1 MNSII
6 AAAFSRTGAV
16 LLGLAILCL
25 FGFNSYIAIPKEA
38 KPDIDIPVAY
48 VSVGY
53 DGISPEDSERLL
65 VKPLEKHLRSVEGLD
80 AMSSVASEGYGSV
93 TLEFN
98 AGEDIDLIMVDVRQA
113 VDDAKPDLPGEADE
127 PKVTEV
133 SFSLFPI
140 LTAALYGPV
149 SERDMVV
156 AAREIKDKLESLEG
170 VLEVEIGGDREEVL
184 EILLDATAIEAY
196 GLDPS
201 AVIRL
206 VSGNNQLV
214 TAGAIDDG
222 GGRLAVKVPGVIETV
237 DDLVRMP
244 VQARDGTTIT
254 FGDIAVVRR
263 AFRQA
268 EGWSRVN
275 GEPAVVLD
283 VRKRVGANIIDVVE
297 ASRAVIDAE
306 APKIGEGVN
315 VSYLFDESRDV
326 RNLLSDLGNNVAAAV
341 IIVMVVVLAV
351 LGIRNATLVGLAIPG
366 SFFIGISILNLMG
379 VTMNIV
385 VLFSLILVAGM
396 LVDGVIVTTEYADRR
411 IAMGSTRRDAYRIGA
426 QRMAWPIISST
437 VTTLMVFLPLLVW
450 PGIVGQFMK
459 YLPITVMCVLL
470 ASLFMALIFIPVL
483 GGMIGKT
490 SVPKGVISATAPRS
504 YRWILK
510 QAIRFPVVTMGAVI
524 TIIVASFIGYGSAGL
539 GVAFFPDIEPDQAQ
553 VQVLARGDLSAKER
567 DALVNSAETSI
578 LPVDGVADF
587 YARSFRPGGGGNQ
600 TPRDSVGTIRTVFT
614 DWDKRDPAATL
625 MDRMREMIADLAGA
639 DFSITKEQEGPGGA
653 LPIRIEILGE
663 DLDEIAAATDAVV
676 ARMGDL
682 GGFVDIA
689 DNRPLPG
696 LEWTLV
702 TDREAASRHG
712 VSISGLGTMIKMLT
726 RGVRISD
733 FRPDDSEDEL
743 DVVMRFMGDQRNLD
757 RLRELRVPAADGSY
771 VPLSVFARLQPR
783 PKGGDIERK
792 DGTRYMYIN
801 ADVAPGT
808 LAAERIETLKASL
821 ASAPL
826 AQDVRVTFG
835 GEDEDIAE
843 TQAFLSQSFTLSL
856 MLMVIVLMVQ
866 FNSGWQAFVTM
877 SAILMSTG
885 GVVLGLW
892 ATNQPFGIV
901 MCGLGVISLAGI
913 VVNNNIVLIDTYNE
927 YRRRGYLARHAAF
940 RAGLVR
946 FRPVILTAV
955 TTILGLL
962 PMVFQLTI
970 KIIDRQVLVG
980 APSSQWWTQLS
991 STIAGGLTF
1000 ATILTLVATPAMLVI
1015 GGRFIR
1021 EPGPSHPSFV
1031 RRIFGRL
1038 FGRMFGRSR
1047 RRRDGGM
1054 VPAE

>member
-1 MNSII
+1 MNSVIE
-6 AAAFSRTGAV
+6 AAFARAGAV
-16 LLGLAILCL
+16 ILSLLVLSVVGIS
-25 FGFNSYIAIPKEA
+25 SYFEIPKEA
-38 KPDIDIPVAY
+38 APDVDIPVTY
-48 VSVGY
+48 VSVSY
-53 DGISPEDSERLL
+53 EGISPEDSERLL

-80 AMSSVASEGYGSV
+80 TMSSVASEGYAAV
-93 TLEFN
+93 TLEFA
-98 AGEDIDLIMVDVRQA
+98 AGENIDLLIADVRQA
-113 VDDAKPDLPGEADE
+113 VDEAKPDLPPEADE
-127 PKVTEV
+127 PKVIEV
-133 SFSLFPI
+133 SLSLFPI

-149 SERDMVV
+149 SEREMVL
-156 AAREIKDKLESLEG
+156 AARDIKDKLEALPG

-184 EILLDATAIEAY
+184 EILLDASAIEAY

-206 VSGNNQLV
+206 VGGNNQLV

-222 GGRLAVKVPGVIETV
+222 GGRLLVKVPGVIESV
-237 DDLVRMP
+237 DDLVNMP
-244 VQARDGTTIT
+244 VLARDGTTIT
-254 FGDIAVVRR
+254 FGDVAVVRR

-283 VRKRVGANIIDVVE
+283 VRKRVGANIIEVVE
-297 ASRAVIDAE
+297 MARAVIGEE
-306 APKIGEGVN
+306 APKIGDGVK
-315 VSYLFDESRDV
+315 VSYLFDDSKVV

-341 IIVMVVVLAV
+341 IIVMVVVLAA
-351 LGIRNATLVGLAIPG
+351 LGLRNATLVGLAIPG
-366 SFFIGISILNLMG
+366 SFFIGISILNMMG

-411 IAMGSTRRDAYRIGA
+411 IAMGSPRREAYRMGA
-426 QRMAWPIISST
+426 QRMSWPIISST
-437 VTTLMVFLPLLVW
+437 ITTLMVFLPLLVW

-459 YLPITVMCVLL
+459 YLPITVISVLS

-483 GGMIGKT
+483 GCFIGK
-490 SVPKGVISATAPRS
+490 SRMPSGFISASAPRS
-504 YRWILK
+504 YRWLLK
-510 QAIRFPVVTMGAVI
+510 KAVRYPFLVMASVIAIIIGSFMGY
-524 TIIVASFIGYGSAGL
+524 ASTGL
-539 GVAFFPDIEPDQAQ
+539 GVSFFPDIEPDQAQ

-567 DALVNSAETSI
+567 DAIVSRAEQAI
-578 LPVDGVADF
+578 LPVDGVQDF
-587 YARSFRPGGGGNQ
+587 YSRSFRPGGGGNQ

-614 DWDKRDPAATL
+614 EWNERDPAASL
-625 MDRMREMIADLAGA
+625 MDQMRDLISGLAGA
-639 DFSITKEQEGPGGA
+639 DFSITKQAQGPGGA
-653 LPIRIEILGE
+653 LPIRIEIFGD
-663 DLDEIAAATDAVV
+663 DLEEIANATEAVV
-676 ARMGDL
+676 ARMDEI

-712 VSISGLGTMIKMLT
+712 VSISSLGTMIKLLT

-733 FRPDDSEDEL
+733 FRPDDSEEEL

-783 PKGGDIERK
+783 EKGGDIERK
-792 DGTRYMYIN
+792 EGTRYMYIN
-801 ADVAPGT
+801 SDVAEGMLP
-808 LAAERIETLKASL
+808 AERFEQLRTSL
-821 ASAPL
+821 AETPL
-826 AQDVRVTFG
+826 TQNVRVSFG

-843 TQAFLSQSFTLSL
+843 TQAFLGSSFMLSL
-856 MLMVIVLMVQ
+856 VLMVIVLMLQ
-866 FNSGWQAFVTM
+866 FNSLWQAFVTM
-877 SAILMSTG
+877 SAIVLSTG

-892 ATNQPFGIV
+892 AASQPFGIV

-927 YRRRGYLARHAAF
+927 YRRRGYAARHAAF

-946 FRPVILTAV
+946 FRPVVLTAI

-970 KIIDRQVLVG
+970 KILDREVLVG

-991 STIAGGLTF
+991 SSIAGGLTF

-1015 GGRFIR
+1015 GGRFVR
-1021 EPGPSHPSFV
+1021 SPSATGPSML
-1031 RRIFGRL
+1031 RRL
-1038 FGRMFGRSR
+1038 FGRLR
-1047 RRRDGGM
+1047 RNRDM